1 MRLSADVL
9 SQAEQRSNPLNE
21 RELVLRGL
29 GIDSIEHL
37 GATRDLF
44 DAIDFTDNRLTR
56 LENFPRLAR
65 LSTLFLAGN
74 ILDAVDGKNLV
85 RNVPNIRELVLTD
98 NRIGGLHEIG
108 NIATGCRKLE
118 FLTLVGNPVTR
129 RQHYRLYTI
138 YKIPTL
144 KVLDFVKVKQAERDR
159 AGRLAKSSAG
169 AALEGD
175 VEAEAR
181 EAAKSTSSMTTTR
194 TFTPGEGR
202 SAKESFV
209 ANFSPQQK
217 EQIRD
222 MIAGAKTPGDIERI
236 EECVKR
242 GEFPSVGNGAVV
254 GEDGDNGGRKRGA
267 EFGGGVESKKPRQE
281 KVP

>member
-9 SQAEQRSNPLNE
+9 SQAEQRTNPLNE

-29 GIDSIEHL
+29 GIASIEHL

-56 LENFPRLAR
+56 LENFPRLIR
-65 LSTLFLAGN
+65 LSSLSLAGN
-74 ILDAVDGKNLV
+74 ILDAVDGINLHK
-85 RNVPNIRELVLTD
+85 NVPNIRELVLTD

-108 NIATGCRKLE
+108 NIARGCRKLE
-118 FLTLVGNPVTR
+118 FLTLAGNPVTR

-159 AGRLAKSSAG
+159 AKRLAMSSAG

-175 VEAEAR
+175 VKVEAR
-181 EAAKSTSSMTTTR
+181 EAAKSMSSTAK
-194 TFTPGEGR
+194 TFTPGEGH

-209 ANFSPQQK
+209 ANFSPEQK
-217 EQIRD
+217 VQIRD
-222 MIAGAKTPGDIERI
+222 LIAGAKTPGDIERI
-236 EECVKR
+236 EECVRR
-242 GEFPSVGNGAVV
+242 GEFPSDIAVAAVGAGNIVNGV
-254 GEDGDNGGRKRGA
+254 DGRKRAA
-267 EFGGGVESKKPRQE
+267 ESEEGLKSKKPRQG
-281 KVP
+281 